1 MRRIY
6 LLLAIGLCAGCFY
19 FGYRMGKGKE
29 EDPAEIS
36 KLNRQID
43 SLRNEWL
50 ASQVRTNKLK
60 DDTAKYL
67 AKARS
72 FEALAINREK
82 STNQLKKRHGKEMQK
97 LVNQISA
104 LTDAGLDSF
113 YRARYV
119 FPADTAKNDTHARY
133 SPPADSGRYF
143 TDGNDHRETG
153 QYDSRPELSD
163 STEGFS
169 EGGYGHDVD
178 RGGVPG
184 SGLTEGQRGGGE
196 ENWRLGNEGQKIQ
209 APKEL
214 VPWRCW
220 HCSGCWCSKIC
231 ENSSGLIS
239 DGVGL
244 DMIQFNI
251 PEFLWP
257 PGSIS
262 PTLTGFH
269 ITLPEIQSSCVMGIN
284 IFSSTKI

>member
-6 LLLAIGLCAGCFY
+6 LLLAIGLCAGFFY

-29 EDPAEIS
+29 DDPAEIS

-119 FPADTAKNDTHARY
+119 WPEEQTDTLQTRKNGMDSGHGST
-133 SPPADSGRYF
+133 SGSGRYF
-143 TDGNDHRETG
+143 KAGADSSGTG
-153 QYDSRPELSD
+153 QHDSRPELSD
-163 STEGFS
+163 SVQGLDQNS
-169 EGGYGHDVD
+169 YGHDVD
-178 RGGVPG
+178 GRSIPG
-184 SGLTEGQRGGGE
+184 SGITEGQRGGGE

-220 HCSGCWCSKIC
+220 HCSGCRCSKIC
-231 ENSSGLIS
+231 ENSSGLSGRVFFDDFQWLIS
-239 DGVGL
+239 
-244 DMIQFNI
+244 
-251 PEFLWP
+251 EFFRS
-257 PGSIS
+257 PGSATS
-262 PTLTGFH
+262 FLTGFH
-269 ITLPEIQSSCVMGIN
+269 LTLPKVQSSFI
-284 IFSSTKI
+284 